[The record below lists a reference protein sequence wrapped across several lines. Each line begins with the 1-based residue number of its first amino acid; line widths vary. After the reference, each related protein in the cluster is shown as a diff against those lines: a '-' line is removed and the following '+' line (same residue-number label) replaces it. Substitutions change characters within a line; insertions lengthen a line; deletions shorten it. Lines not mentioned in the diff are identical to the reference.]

1 MLRDLAALNALLIGE
16 FNQYV
21 FDHPGILEKIPNGA
35 MVVLQ
40 LEGDEEYNAWSRQ
53 IAQTGREPDRP
64 LAYFYIRKL
73 APPRSRILEG
83 EVVAV

>member
-1 MLRDLAALNALLIGE
+1 MPRDLAALNVLLIGE

-21 FDHPGILEKIPNGA
+21 FDHPDVLEKIPNRA

-40 LEGDEEYNAWSRQ
+40 LEGDEEYNAWSRR
-53 IAQTGREPDRP
+53 IAEAGREPGRP
-64 LAYFYIRKL
+64 VAYFYIRKL

>member
-1 MLRDLAALNALLIGE
+1 MSRDLAALNVQLIGE

-21 FDHPGILEKIPNGA
+21 FDHPDILEKIPNGA

-40 LEGDEEYNAWSRQ
+40 LEGDEEYNAWSRR
-53 IAQTGREPDRP
+53 IAESGRDPDRP
-64 LAYFYIRKL
+64 LAYFHIRKL

-83 EVVAV
+83 EVVTV

>member
-1 MLRDLAALNALLIGE
+1 MPRDLTALNALLIGE

-21 FDHPGILEKIPNGA
+21 FDHPGILEKIPHGA

-53 IAQTGREPDRP
+53 IAEKGREADRP
-64 LAYFYIRKL
+64 VVYFYIRKL

-83 EVVAV
+83 EVVIV